1 MESQGTRTQATFTVL
16 FLNMFRVVQTL
27 QMLQRLKVRDD
38 LTIRQPDSDKS
49 LQGY

>member
-1 MESQGTRTQATFTVL
+1 MESQVTRTQATFTVL